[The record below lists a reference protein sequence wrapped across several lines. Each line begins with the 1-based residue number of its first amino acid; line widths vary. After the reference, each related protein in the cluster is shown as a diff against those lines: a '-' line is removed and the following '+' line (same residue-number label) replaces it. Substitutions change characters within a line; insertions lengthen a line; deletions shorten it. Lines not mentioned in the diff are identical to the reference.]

1 MFPFHQLTAYQ
12 KAKNFRKQ
20 VSAILKTYKIEE
32 PFRSQLNRASL
43 SIVLNIAEESG
54 RYSKA
59 DRKNFFIIARGSVFE
74 CMAITD
80 LLSDEMIIPKEMYA
94 PLHTEADEL
103 SRLLYISINNLL
115 QNSKK

>member
-43 SIVLNIAEESG
+43 SIVLNIAEGSG

-103 SRLLYISINNLL
+103 SRHN
-115 QNSKK
+115 